1 MDKIKCRVLTGP
13 TASGKSE
20 LALRLAEENGWD
32 LLCMDSMQIYRGMD
46 IGTAKP
52 TPEERKRV
60 PHHLLDLCE
69 PNEAFSAAMYR
80 EKAEALILDL
90 WNRKKR
96 EVLFVGGTGLYMS
109 AMIHSMAMG
118 AAPADEGRRN
128 ELHALAEKPGGKEEL
143 HQLLKKLDPATAER
157 LPMNDIRRT
166 IRAIEVTETTGIPF
180 SRQPREEG
188 ESPFDWVVAAT
199 CMPRDQL
206 YERINLR
213 VLRMMKQGL
222 KEEVAGLLDRGIP
235 ETAQSMSGLGY
246 KEMIPCIRGICTEE
260 EAVQAIQLGTRHYAK
275 RQMTF
280 LRREPLVQYAD
291 VAEPGVYE
299 KIRTILR

>member
-1 MDKIKCRVLTGP
+1 MEKIRCRVLTGP

-60 PHHLLDLCE
+60 PHHLLDICE
-69 PNEAFSAAMYR
+69 PDEAFSVAMYR
-80 EKAEALILDL
+80 EKAEMLVQEL
-90 WNRKKR
+90 WNRRQK

-109 AMIHSMAMG
+109 AMAHSMAMG
-118 AAPADEGRRN
+118 AAPADEERRN
-128 ELHALAEKPGGKEEL
+128 ELHALAETPGGREKL
-143 HQLLKKLDPATAER
+143 NQLLMKLDPDTAER
-157 LPMNDIRRT
+157 LPLNDIRRT
-166 IRAIEVTETTGIPF
+166 IRAIEVTETTGVPF

-188 ESPFDWVVAAT
+188 ERLFEWSIAAT
-199 CMPRDQL
+199 CMPRELL

-213 VLRMMKQGL
+213 VLHMMKQGL
-222 KEEVAGLLDRGIP
+222 KEEVAWLLERGVP
-235 ETAQSMSGLGY
+235 ETAQSMNGLGY
-246 KEMIPCIRGICTEE
+246 KEMIPCIRGLCTEE
-260 EAVQAIQLGTRHYAK
+260 EAVRAIQLGTRHYAK

-280 LRREPLVQYAD
+280 LRREPMVQYVD
-291 VAEPGVYE
+291 VTEPGAYD
-299 KIRTILR
+299 KIRKALE